1 MATTTHNAGRDT
13 ARLAVSAFYRS
24 FYSDPLLNEFF
35 GDTYANFGYWDA
47 PFANGK
53 AACDRLVDVSV
64 HGIDPTGVHDVLDVA
79 CGRGGST
86 ARLRQC
92 FPDARVTATGVDSTQ
107 LAHAQA
113 LVPEA
118 CFHCA
123 VPTALPFP
131 ADKFDVVSCY
141 EAAFHF
147 ESRADFFAEA
157 LRVLRPGGVLV
168 LSDLLFVRGVPF
180 MPAENHLQNT
190 RAYDQAL
197 LAAGFSGVRTTDI
210 TQPGWRSFR
219 RQLNR
224 YLLRYPAN
232 SLAIRDRLAAN
243 TFWSLVMRYNL
254 MARAVKPDP
263 DEMRTT
269 GLNPQGSC

>member
-1 MATTTHNAGRDT
+1 LATTTRSPGRET
-13 ARLAVSAFYRS
+13 ARLAVNAFYRS

-35 GDTYANFGYWDA
+35 GDIYANFGYWDA

-64 HGIDPTGVHDVLDVA
+64 QGIDPTGIHEVLDVA

-86 ARLRQC
+86 ARLRLC
-92 FPDARVTATGVDSTQ
+92 FPDARMTATGVDSTQ
-107 LAHAQA
+107 LVRAQA

-118 CFHCA
+118 SFLCA
-123 VPTALPFP
+123 EPTALPFP
-131 ADKFDVVSCY
+131 AEKFDVVSCY

-147 ESRADFFAEA
+147 ESRADFFVEA

-180 MPAENHLQNT
+180 MPAENHLQNA

-197 LAAGFSGVRTTDI
+197 SAAGFSGVRTTDI
-210 TQPGWRSFR
+210 TQLGWRSFR

-224 YLLRYPAN
+224 FLLRYPAN

-254 MARAVKPDP
+254 MMRAVKPDP
-263 DEMRTT
+263 HGLCTT